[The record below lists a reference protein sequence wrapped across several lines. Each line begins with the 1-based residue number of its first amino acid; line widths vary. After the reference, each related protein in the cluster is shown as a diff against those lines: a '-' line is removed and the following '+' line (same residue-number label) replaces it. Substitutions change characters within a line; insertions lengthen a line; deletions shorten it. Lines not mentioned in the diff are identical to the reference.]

1 MPECFFSRTQR
12 GRGIEIG
19 KIRCVIIK
27 SSLWVTAAQAP
38 RKALGNSADWSW
50 ESSCPGAEIFIP

>member
-1 MPECFFSRTQR
+1 LGSDPSDPQR

-19 KIRCVIIK
+19 KIRCAIIK

-38 RKALGNSADWSW
+38 RKALGKSADWSW
-50 ESSCPGAEIFIP
+50 ESSCPRAEIFIP